1 MELLVSIAYFCLV
14 WLVFFRFKLLRFN
27 LFWSFIVF
35 GLYAG
40 AALTEVILLGQTTP
54 YSKSLMV
61 ERYVVPLAP
70 EFGGLVSEV
79 YVKPNTP
86 IKAGAPVFSMDATP
100 WQQKLTKAREQ
111 VAGAENEKQTVEA
124 QLAEAR
130 RLLTDAQKLV
140 PKQMMAAQELD
151 IRTDRVD
158 ALKAQVAGVE
168 KKIGALA
175 AEVAEAEYNLENA
188 TIVAP
193 FDGYVVNLQLR
204 EGAFIRIKQPV
215 VTFVSSEELYLL
227 AAIDQRAGQWVRGGD
242 QAEFALS
249 IYPGEIFRAEVEAV
263 IWATGRAQFQ
273 PSGTLPR
280 EETIVPSDIF
290 YVRLRPIGDFSQHPL
305 HFGARGITAIFT
317 SRAIDLVKVL
327 RRIEI
332 QSESLL
338 NYIYNPF

>member
-1 MELLVSIAYFCLV
+1 MELLVTIAYFCLV

-54 YSKSLMV
+54 YSKTLMV

-70 EFGGLVSEV
+70 AFGGLVADV

-86 IKAGAPVFSMDATP
+86 IKAGTPIFAIDTTP
-100 WQQKLTKAREQ
+100 WQHKLEKAEQ
-111 VAGAENEKQTVEA
+111 QLAQAQAEKQSVQA
-124 QLAEAR
+124 QLAEAER
-130 RLLTDAQKLV
+130 RLADAEKLV
-140 PKQMMAAQELD
+140 PKQLMAAQELD
-151 IRTDRVD
+151 IRTDRAK
-158 ALKAQVAGVE
+158 ALTAQVQGVE

-175 AEVAEAEYNLENA
+175 AELAEAQYNLQHA

-204 EGAFIRIKQPV
+204 KGGFVRLKQPV

-227 AAIDQRAGQWVRGGD
+227 ASVDQRAGQWIRSGD
-242 QAEFALS
+242 EADFALS
-249 IYPGEIFRAEVEAV
+249 IYPGEIFHAKVEAV

-273 PSGTLPR
+273 PSGALPR
-280 EETIVPSDIF
+280 EETITPSNVF
-290 YVRLRPIGDFSQHPL
+290 HVRLTPVGDFSEHPL

-317 SRAIDLVKVL
+317 NKAIDLVKVL
-327 RRIEI
+327 RRIEL
-332 QSESLL
+332 QSESFL